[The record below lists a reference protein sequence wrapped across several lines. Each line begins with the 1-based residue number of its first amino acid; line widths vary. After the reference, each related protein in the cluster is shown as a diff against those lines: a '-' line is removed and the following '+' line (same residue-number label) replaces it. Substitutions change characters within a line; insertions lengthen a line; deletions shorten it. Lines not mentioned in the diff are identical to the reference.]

1 MSCVLRRRRWTS
13 KWSRKSVTELIHLET
28 MDFPARSSANC
39 TPPDSERQRE
49 QGCLEQVNESCV
61 VALGSSSNTFV
72 DASTGNEGH
81 GPGKLSVRVD
91 GTKIAQ
97 IVNHWSSKASFKDCV
112 SRSAEVLFPIKFQ
125 SMEQKINF
133 FALQALC
140 NFGRGYA
147 KAIEQISQ
155 RSFDETQIFGFI
167 SMHISSGVKWD
178 ARFMRDIDLATLA
191 DNFGLPLETEEQA
204 FSGVYVSKPSIFKD
218 YFLLIQS
225 VLRKVADDLV
235 ATGHHDFAS
244 FLLSAFEREKAST
257 HGILKKL
264 VDRVV
269 DLSSVFHDEHELR
282 QTTTDQKDTGTPFG
296 DKVKFYTN
304 AQRLVRSVIL
314 NVNGPWS
321 DEATFMEEMNCFSG
335 LADSTLIGVLRRL
348 GIIQVQD
355 PRIIDVI
362 QNEEEISGKNPEI
375 LMRCAAVVAIDEIV
389 LSLKRER
396 SIVCSAWQID
406 MLLRDLLSDYKEELV
421 PQVAVDEN
429 KTPVILHKSRNSIF
443 F

>member
-1 MSCVLRRRRWTS
+1 MPV
-13 KWSRKSVTELIHLET
+13 
-28 MDFPARSSANC
+28 
-39 TPPDSERQRE
+39 
-49 QGCLEQVNESCV
+49 
-61 VALGSSSNTFV
+61 
-72 DASTGNEGH
+72 
-81 GPGKLSVRVD
+81 
-91 GTKIAQ
+91 
-97 IVNHWSSKASFKDCV
+97 
-112 SRSAEVLFPIKFQ
+112 KFQ

-147 KAIEQISQ
+147 NAMEQISQ
-155 RSFDETQIFGFI
+155 RPFDEIQAFGFI
-167 SMHISSGVKWD
+167 SMHISSSVKWD

-218 YFLLIQS
+218 YFLLVQS
-225 VLRKVADDLV
+225 VLKKVADDLV
-235 ATGHHDFAS
+235 ATGHRDFAS
-244 FLLSAFEREKAST
+244 FLLSAFEHEKAST
-257 HGILKKL
+257 HGILEKL

-269 DLSSVFHDEHELR
+269 GLSSVFHDEHELC
-282 QTTTDQKDTGTPFG
+282 QTNTDQEDTGMSFA

-335 LADSTLIGVLRRL
+335 LADSNLICVLRRL

-355 PRIIDVI
+355 PRMIDVI

-375 LMRCAAVVAIDEIV
+375 LMRCAAVVAVDDIV
-389 LSLKRER
+389 LSLKRDR
-396 SIVCSAWQID
+396 SIGCSAWQID
-406 MLLRDLLSDYKEELV
+406 MFLRDLLSDYKAELV
-421 PQVAVDEN
+421 PRIAVDE